1 VANKITLKSLAVKI
15 SKTIASRDNVTKH
28 DRNNSMDMTIL
39 ETLHQIGH
47 PEQGLPGVRPHIL
60 KMVKN
65 REITVF
71 SSRGGLQPV
80 QLSDVSESNFER
92 WSTSNEDADKVKRK
106 LNIKPQDAPENKNGA
121 SANVKVSEVGLATD
135 DAPVFHRKAR
145 CEAIPLELL
154 TLPADACIRYV
165 YNIGGIRGE
174 GRTRAGEYLQEL
186 ASIIKRQAEGFFTI
200 DEAAQILAE
209 SSGGDVKTRKAKL
222 WRAIK
227 EGRLDVLDT
236 DDRERVLDLN
246 HVRDFIHLLRASD
259 IVAAGF
265 IFPIQLQAVPVVAK
279 SASDEVEFGKAGPE
293 WSLKTIKRAPGYRWP
308 LYLVLKDAHIAKKPC
323 PTARAVL
330 EIWTL
335 NPPPD
340 VQVMPDGVKYNDGLG
355 NPKEANLKAI
365 QQAIKNLKK

>member
-1 VANKITLKSLAVKI
+1 MVNKITLKSLAVEI

-60 KMVKN
+60 KMVKDG
-65 REITVF
+65 EITVF

-92 WSTSNEDADKVKRK
+92 WSTSNEDADQVRRK
-106 LNIKPQDAPENKNGA
+106 FNMKPQDAPEEDDGA
-121 SANVKVSEVGLATD
+121 SANVELSEIELALD
-135 DAPVFHRKAR
+135 DTPVFHRKAR
-145 CEAIPLELL
+145 CEVIPPALL
-154 TLPADACIRYV
+154 ALPADASIRFV
-165 YNIGGIRGE
+165 DNIGGGRGE
-174 GRTRAGEYLQEL
+174 GCTRAGKYLQEL
-186 ASIIKRQAEGFFTI
+186 TSIIKRQVEGFFTI

-227 EGRLDVLDT
+227 EGKLDVLDT

-259 IVAAGF
+259 ILAAGF
-265 IFPIQLQAVPVVAK
+265 IFPIQPQAVPVRNK
-279 SASDEVEFGKAGPE
+279 SASGSSEHHWKPRAGELAKSFIERDKIKELYPNQLDLGDEVAKVFRMEGVMGVGGKPLTGAY
-293 WSLKTIKRAPGYRWP
+293 IKRHALSGISS
-308 LYLVLKDAHIAKKPC
+308 AQAKQLSTVIRRGK
-323 PTARAVL
+323 
-330 EIWTL
+330 
-335 NPPPD
+335 
-340 VQVMPDGVKYNDGLG
+340 
-355 NPKEANLKAI
+355 
-365 QQAIKNLKK
+365 